1 MRVLVSWNTVTSLWI
16 VFCVY
21 WGVSALSVKRTQQME
36 AAGWRFATAAMLVVA
51 AFSIFS
57 RRASSLGI
65 LSRRWVP
72 ESDWI
77 RAAAIVLVA
86 TGIALAIWARRHI
99 GEFWSARVTLKVDH
113 QLIQSGPYAR
123 VRHPIYSGI
132 LLAMIGTAL
141 FIGEWRAVIGVV
153 LIFLAHWM
161 KARREEKLLESQF
174 GQAYAEYRK
183 RTGSLIPR
191 LY

>member
-1 MRVLVSWNTVTSLWI
+1 MRILVSWNTVTSLWI

-36 AAGWRFATAAMLVVA
+36 AAAWRFATAAMLVVA
-51 AFSIFS
+51 AFLIFS
-57 RRASSLGI
+57 PRASSLGI
-65 LSRRWVP
+65 LSRRCVP

-77 RAAAIVLVA
+77 RAAAIVFVA
-86 TGIALAIWARRHI
+86 AGIALAIWARRHI

-141 FIGEWRAVIGVV
+141 FVGEWRAVIGVMLV
-153 LIFLAHWM
+153 FLAHWT
-161 KARREEKLLESQF
+161 KARREEELLASQF
-174 GQAYAEYRK
+174 GQPYAEYRK
-183 RTGSLIPR
+183 RTGSLIPW
-191 LY
+191 L

>member
-1 MRVLVSWNTVTSLWI
+1 MTSLWI

-36 AAGWRFATAAMLVVA
+36 AAAWRFATAAMLVVA
-51 AFSIFS
+51 AFLIFS

-65 LSRRWVP
+65 LGRRYVP

-86 TGIALAIWARRHI
+86 AGIALAIWARRHI

-141 FIGEWRAVIGVV
+141 FVGEWRAVIGGV
-153 LIFLAHWM
+153 LIFLAHWT
-161 KARREEKLLESQF
+161 KARREEELLASQF
-174 GQAYAEYRK
+174 GQPYAEYRK

-191 LY
+191 L